1 MTKPDILI
9 VTPMQA
15 SIHQALADGYTLHT
29 LHDKD
34 DKAGFI
40 AEVGPKIRGAIIN
53 GGAGVKNEVLD
64 ALPKLEMIS
73 SFGVGY
79 DGLDV
84 DYCTARGVKATFTP
98 DVLNDAMAEITLGL
112 MIGLARKLPQ
122 ADRYTREGLW
132 ESKGPYGLTAELT
145 GKTVG
150 IAGLGRVGKEIAA
163 RCQAFKMQV
172 VYFGRTKQDFVP
184 YPHYSSLTAMAKDV
198 DWLMNVMPGGAATAK
213 MFNAEVFDA
222 LGPDGFFVNVGRGT
236 TADEP
241 ALIKALQEKRIAGAA
256 LDVFEKEPHVPPALL
271 ALDNVVLSP
280 HQGSATE
287 KTRWM
292 MGDLVVRNL
301 KAWFEGRPVLTP
313 IN

>member
-1 MTKPDILI
+1 MKPEILI
-9 VTPMQA
+9 VSPMQQ
-15 SIHQALADGYTLHT
+15 SIYDALEGEFTIHT
-29 LHDKD
+29 YHTAEDRPALL
-34 DKAGFI
+34 
-40 AEVGPKIRGAIIN
+40 AEVGPRIRGAITN
-53 GGAGVKNEVLD
+53 GGVGVKREVLE

-79 DGLDV
+79 DGIDV
-84 DYCTARGVKATFTP
+84 AFCKERGIKVTYTP

-112 MIGLARKLPQ
+112 MISLARRLPQ

-132 ESKGPYGLTAELT
+132 ASKGPFGLTSELT

-150 IAGLGRVGKEIAA
+150 IAGLGRVGKAVAE

-172 VYFGRTKQDFVP
+172 VYYGRTKQDFVP
-184 YPHYSSLTAMAKDV
+184 YPHYASLVDMARDV
-198 DWLMNVMPGGAATAK
+198 DWLVNVMPGGAATAK
-213 MFNAEVFDA
+213 AFNREVFDA

-236 TADEP
+236 TADEAELIA
-241 ALIKALQEKRIAGAA
+241 ALSQKRIAGAA
-256 LDVFEKEPHVPPALL
+256 LDVFEKEPNVPEALR

-280 HQGSATE
+280 HQGSATT

-301 KAWFEGRPVLTP
+301 KAYFAGAPVLTP
-313 IN
+313 LT